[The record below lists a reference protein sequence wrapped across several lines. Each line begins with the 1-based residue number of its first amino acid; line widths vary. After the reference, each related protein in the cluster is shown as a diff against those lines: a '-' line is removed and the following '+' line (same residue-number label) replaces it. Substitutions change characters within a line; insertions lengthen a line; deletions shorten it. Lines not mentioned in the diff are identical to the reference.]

1 MKRFLLILAAVLV
14 VSTSALAGDIPSG
27 GFAPPPPPPTTGA
40 TSTPAPGEVP
50 NVGSAQSTQVDAVIQ
65 GVLNFLGGL
74 VP

>member
-1 MKRFLLILAAVLV
+1 MKRFVMAIALTCVLCA
-14 VSTSALAGDIPSG
+14 SALGGDMPTVG
-27 GFAPPPPPPTTGA
+27 YAPPPPPPTTGA